1 MTHRIHSI
9 VLGKIRVGGCAS
21 ERHTQCTILPCKM
34 LLLLQFSFA
43 LPFWKVMFP
52 PILAAPF
59 AFLLFTLNWDFHF
72 YLPFVTCFHSRTW
85 CLSCSLP
92 FLHLA
97 LKWRHHAMGTVPCIF
112 LPSCQALSQFN
123 DIRSLN
129 HCQESWDIPHTFAM
143 ETPSWLMVSQ
153 IKAFYIRS

>member
-72 YLPFVTCFHSRTW
+72 YLPFVTCFHPRTCAFLAL
-85 CLSCSLP
+85 CLSFILP
-92 FLHLA
+92 LNGGIMLWEQCHAFSC
-97 LKWRHHAMGTVPCIF
+97 HHARPCPNLMIYVPWTIAKKAGT
-112 LPSCQALSQFN
+112 S
-123 DIRSLN
+123 
-129 HCQESWDIPHTFAM
+129 HTHLL
-143 ETPSWLMVSQ
+143 WKHLHD
-153 IKAFYIRS
+153 